1 MTERDVDALRAAWAA
16 APATA
21 PGPECAAPDAIWEA
35 AQGNRP
41 DAEVRAMLA
50 HSLGCADCSA
60 LWRLAREL
68 SAAGAEAGAP
78 APVIPLARFRPARW
92 LVGAGALA
100 AAAVLAFVLLPR
112 SGMRETP
119 PILRG
124 VNEPMLR
131 PAPDAGLLSRTH
143 PVLRWTGAPYG
154 SRYSVVVST
163 RDLTVLY
170 RKSGLNVP
178 ELEIPAEALSGV
190 PAGADLVWRVEA
202 IAPGGRRLSSG
213 AFLSRLE

>member
-1 MTERDVDALRAAWAA
+1 MS
-16 APATA
+16 
-21 PGPECAAPDAIWEA
+21 
-35 AQGNRP
+35 
-41 DAEVRAMLA
+41 A
-50 HSLGCADCSA
+50 HRQRG
-60 LWRLAREL
+60 L

-92 LVGAGALA
+92 LAGAGALA
-100 AAAVLAFVLLPR
+100 AAAVIAFVLLPR
-112 SGMRETP
+112 PVETP
-119 PILRG
+119 PTVRG

-131 PAPDAGLLSRTH
+131 PAPGAGPLSRTH

-170 RKSGLNVP
+170 RKSGLIAP
-178 ELEIPAEALSGV
+178 ELEIPPEALSGV
-190 PAGADLVWRVEA
+190 PARADLVWRVEA
-202 IAPGGRRLSSG
+202 IAPGGHRLSSG